1 MKPKLVFTG
10 GGTAGHVTP
19 NLALINGLAADF
31 DIAYIGSKKGV
42 EHQIISNQNI
52 PYYAV
57 RSGKLRR
64 YFSLKNLRDPFNL
77 IAGIFQAAFILNKL
91 KPKLV
96 FSKGGFV
103 ALPVVIG
110 AWLNRIPVIAHE
122 SDLSPGLANKLSF
135 PFVSQICV
143 TFEAG
148 KNYFKKQDKV
158 LVTGTPIRPE
168 LSQGSREAGLKY
180 CGFDGNKPCL
190 LVMGGSLGAGV
201 LNRCVREELE
211 ALTTHFHVIHL
222 CGKNKLD
229 KNLLNHPDYY
239 QLEYA
244 SDNLPDLFAASDI
257 VLSRAGANALY
268 EILALAK
275 PHVLVPLSQRYS
287 RGDQIDNAKYFEKKG
302 VSTVL
307 DDTKNLSA
315 EAVREALEAVYAS
328 RELITE
334 KIKALNIQS
343 ATPKLI
349 ALILASCHEKLKT
362 PSTS

>member
-19 NLALINGLAADF
+19 NLALIDGLSPDF
-31 DIAYIGSKKGV
+31 EIAYIGSKKGV
-42 EHQIISNQNI
+42 EHQIIADQNI
-52 PYYAV
+52 QYYAV

-77 IAGIFQAAFILNKL
+77 IAGIFQSAFILSKL
-91 KPKLV
+91 KPQLV

-122 SDLSPGLANKLSF
+122 SDLTPGLANRLSF
-135 PFVSQICV
+135 PFVTQICV
-143 TFEAG
+143 TFDAG
-148 KNYFKKQDKV
+148 KAYFKKHKKV

-168 LSQGSREAGLKY
+168 LLKGNREAGLKY
-180 CGFDGNKPCL
+180 CGFDGSKPCL

-201 LNRCVREELE
+201 LNRCVREARK
-211 ALTTHFHVIHL
+211 ALNTRFHVIHL
-222 CGKNKLD
+222 CGKNKVD
-229 KNLLNHPDYY
+229 TNLLNHPDYY

-244 SDNLPDLFAASDI
+244 SDNLSDLFAASDI

-275 PHVLVPLSQRYS
+275 PHVLVPLSNRYS

-307 DDTKNLSA
+307 DDTENLSA
-315 EAVREALEAVYAS
+315 EAVRDALEAVYAN
-328 RELITE
+328 REAITQ

-349 ALILASCHEKLKT
+349 ELIELTVA
-362 PSTS
+362 